1 MLDIFSLKVEEI
13 ASKIKDAQLTSV
25 EVCEKYIEK
34 INKFEICNL
43 ETTANTKNSIDVDKI
58 QHEINCINNQLDI
71 ARKAAE
77 LFDELILVVAVNQEK
92 SPLFNDKERVEL
104 IKESLYDVKNV
115 KVDTFNGLVVEF
127 VRSTDSVAIIRGL
140 RHVSDFE
147 FEFQMAMI
155 NFNLNPNIK
164 SLFMMPDEK
173 YIHLNSTVI
182 KDVARLGGDISDYVP
197 KCVQDALYKQYNV

>member
-1 MLDIFSLKVEEI
+1 MKRIVYPGTFDPIH
-13 ASKIKDAQLTSV
+13 
-25 EVCEKYIEK
+25 
-34 INKFEICNL
+34 NG
-43 ETTANTKNSIDVDKI
+43 
-58 QHEINCINNQLDI
+58 HLDI

-92 SPLFNDKERVEL
+92 SPLFSDKQRVEL

-115 KVDTFNGLVVEF
+115 KVDTFNGLVVDF

-147 FEFQMAMI
+147 FEFQMAMM
-155 NFNLNPNIK
+155 NFNLNPNVK

>member
-1 MLDIFSLKVEEI
+1 MKRIVYPGTFDPIH
-13 ASKIKDAQLTSV
+13 
-25 EVCEKYIEK
+25 
-34 INKFEICNL
+34 NG
-43 ETTANTKNSIDVDKI
+43 
-58 QHEINCINNQLDI
+58 HLDI

-115 KVDTFNGLVVEF
+115 KVAIFNGLVVDF
-127 VRSTDSVAIIRGL
+127 VRSTESVAIIRGL

-147 FEFQMAMI
+147 FEFQMAMM

>member
-1 MLDIFSLKVEEI
+1 MKRIVYPGTFDPIH
-13 ASKIKDAQLTSV
+13 
-25 EVCEKYIEK
+25 
-34 INKFEICNL
+34 NG
-43 ETTANTKNSIDVDKI
+43 
-58 QHEINCINNQLDI
+58 HLDI

-115 KVDTFNGLVVEF
+115 KVDTFNGLVVDF
-127 VRSTDSVAIIRGL
+127 VRSTESVAIIRGL

-147 FEFQMAMI
+147 FEFQMAMM

-197 KCVQDALYKQYNV
+197 KCVQDALYEKYNV

>member
-1 MLDIFSLKVEEI
+1 MKRIVYPGTFDPIH
-13 ASKIKDAQLTSV
+13 
-25 EVCEKYIEK
+25 
-34 INKFEICNL
+34 NG
-43 ETTANTKNSIDVDKI
+43 
-58 QHEINCINNQLDI
+58 HLDI

-92 SPLFNDKERVEL
+92 SPLFNDKERVDL
-104 IKESLYDVKNV
+104 IKETLSDVKNV
-115 KVDTFNGLVVEF
+115 RVDTFNGLVVDF
-127 VRSTDSVAIIRGL
+127 VRSTESVAIIRGL

-147 FEFQMAMI
+147 FEFQMAMM

>member
-1 MLDIFSLKVEEI
+1 MKRIVYPGTFDPIH
-13 ASKIKDAQLTSV
+13 
-25 EVCEKYIEK
+25 
-34 INKFEICNL
+34 NG
-43 ETTANTKNSIDVDKI
+43 
-58 QHEINCINNQLDI
+58 HLDI

-77 LFDELILVVAVNQEK
+77 LFDELILVVAVNEEK

-115 KVDTFNGLVVEF
+115 KVDTFNGLVVDF
-127 VRSTDSVAIIRGL
+127 VSSTESVAIIRGL

-147 FEFQMAMI
+147 FEFQMAMM

>member
-1 MLDIFSLKVEEI
+1 MKRIVYPGTFDPIH
-13 ASKIKDAQLTSV
+13 
-25 EVCEKYIEK
+25 
-34 INKFEICNL
+34 NG
-43 ETTANTKNSIDVDKI
+43 
-58 QHEINCINNQLDI
+58 HLDI

-92 SPLFNDKERVEL
+92 SPLFNDQERVDL
-104 IKESLYDVKNV
+104 IKESLSDVKNIR
-115 KVDTFNGLVVEF
+115 VDTFNGLVVDF
-127 VRSTDSVAIIRGL
+127 VRFTESVAIIRGL

-147 FEFQMAMI
+147 FEFQMAMM
-155 NFNLNPNIK
+155 NFNLNPNVK

-197 KCVQDALYKQYNV
+197 KCVQDALYKQYNA

>member
-1 MLDIFSLKVEEI
+1 MKRIVYPGTFDPIH
-13 ASKIKDAQLTSV
+13 
-25 EVCEKYIEK
+25 
-34 INKFEICNL
+34 NG
-43 ETTANTKNSIDVDKI
+43 
-58 QHEINCINNQLDI
+58 HLDI

-115 KVDTFNGLVVEF
+115 KVDTFNGLVVDF

-147 FEFQMAMI
+147 FEFQMAMM
-155 NFNLNPNIK
+155 NFNLNSNVK

>member
-1 MLDIFSLKVEEI
+1 MKRIVYPGTFDPIH
-13 ASKIKDAQLTSV
+13 
-25 EVCEKYIEK
+25 
-34 INKFEICNL
+34 NG
-43 ETTANTKNSIDVDKI
+43 
-58 QHEINCINNQLDI
+58 HLDI

-104 IKESLYDVKNV
+104 IKDSLHDVKNV
-115 KVDTFNGLVVEF
+115 KVDTFNGLVVDF
-127 VRSTDSVAIIRGL
+127 VRLSESVAIIRGL

-147 FEFQMAMI
+147 FEFQMAMM

>member
-1 MLDIFSLKVEEI
+1 MKRIVYPGTFDPIH
-13 ASKIKDAQLTSV
+13 
-25 EVCEKYIEK
+25 
-34 INKFEICNL
+34 NG
-43 ETTANTKNSIDVDKI
+43 
-58 QHEINCINNQLDI
+58 HLDI

-115 KVDTFNGLVVEF
+115 KVDTFNGLIVDF
-127 VRSTDSVAIIRGL
+127 VRSTESVAIIRGL

-147 FEFQMAMI
+147 FEFQMAMM

>member
-1 MLDIFSLKVEEI
+1 MKRIGYPGTFDPIH
-13 ASKIKDAQLTSV
+13 
-25 EVCEKYIEK
+25 
-34 INKFEICNL
+34 NG
-43 ETTANTKNSIDVDKI
+43 
-58 QHEINCINNQLDI
+58 HLDI
-71 ARKAAE
+71 ARKAAG

-115 KVDTFNGLVVEF
+115 KVDTFNGLVVDF

-147 FEFQMAMI
+147 FEFQMAMM
-155 NFNLNPNIK
+155 NFNLNPNVK
-164 SLFMMPDEK
+164 SLFMMPDGK

-197 KCVQDALYKQYNV
+197 KCVQDALYKHYNV

>member
-1 MLDIFSLKVEEI
+1 MKRIVYPGTFDPIH
-13 ASKIKDAQLTSV
+13 
-25 EVCEKYIEK
+25 
-34 INKFEICNL
+34 NG
-43 ETTANTKNSIDVDKI
+43 
-58 QHEINCINNQLDI
+58 HLDI

-92 SPLFNDKERVEL
+92 SPLFNDKERVDL
-104 IKESLYDVKNV
+104 IKESLSDVKNV
-115 KVDTFNGLVVEF
+115 IVDTFNGLVVDF
-127 VRSTDSVAIIRGL
+127 VRSTESVAIIRGL

-147 FEFQMAMI
+147 FEFQMAMM

-197 KCVQDALYKQYNV
+197 KCVQDALYAQYNV

>member
-1 MLDIFSLKVEEI
+1 MKRIVYPGTFDPIH
-13 ASKIKDAQLTSV
+13 
-25 EVCEKYIEK
+25 
-34 INKFEICNL
+34 NG
-43 ETTANTKNSIDVDKI
+43 
-58 QHEINCINNQLDI
+58 HLDI
-71 ARKAAE
+71 AKKAAE

-92 SPLFNDKERVEL
+92 SPLFSDDERVDL
-104 IKESLYDVKNV
+104 IKKSLSKVKNI
-115 KVDTFNGLVVEF
+115 KVDTFEGLVVDF

-147 FEFQMAMI
+147 FEIQMAMM

-164 SLFMMPDEK
+164 SMFMMPDEK

-197 KCVQDALYKQYNV
+197 KCVQDALYDRYSV

>member
-1 MLDIFSLKVEEI
+1 MKRIVYPGTFDPIH
-13 ASKIKDAQLTSV
+13 
-25 EVCEKYIEK
+25 
-34 INKFEICNL
+34 NG
-43 ETTANTKNSIDVDKI
+43 
-58 QHEINCINNQLDI
+58 HLDI

-77 LFDELILVVAVNQEK
+77 LFDELILVVAVNQGK
-92 SPLFNDKERVEL
+92 SPLFNAKERVEL

-115 KVDTFNGLVVEF
+115 KVDTFNGLVVDF
-127 VRSTDSVAIIRGL
+127 VHSTESVAIIRGL

-147 FEFQMAMI
+147 FEFQMAMM

>member
-1 MLDIFSLKVEEI
+1 MKRIVYPGTFDPIH
-13 ASKIKDAQLTSV
+13 
-25 EVCEKYIEK
+25 
-34 INKFEICNL
+34 NG
-43 ETTANTKNSIDVDKI
+43 
-58 QHEINCINNQLDI
+58 HLDI

-92 SPLFNDKERVEL
+92 SPLFDDKERVEL

-115 KVDTFNGLVVEF
+115 KVDTFNGLVVDF
-127 VRSTDSVAIIRGL
+127 VRSTESVAIIRGL

-147 FEFQMAMI
+147 FEFQMAMM

-197 KCVQDALYKQYNV
+197 KCVQDALYKQYRV

>member
-1 MLDIFSLKVEEI
+1 M
-13 ASKIKDAQLTSV
+13 
-25 EVCEKYIEK
+25 
-34 INKFEICNL
+34 
-43 ETTANTKNSIDVDKI
+43 KNNAIYPGTFDPI
-58 QHEINCINNQLDI
+58 HNGHLDI

-92 SPLFNDKERVEL
+92 SPLFDDKERVEL

-115 KVDTFNGLVVEF
+115 KVDTFNGLVVDF
-127 VRSTDSVAIIRGL
+127 VRSTNSVAIIRGL

-147 FEFQMAMI
+147 FEFQMAMM

-197 KCVQDALYKQYNV
+197 KCVQDALYKRYNV